1 MENKMIKYTALTGLI
16 CGALSY
22 WFNPYN
28 NLYFLGIPI
37 YYIMGIS
44 SFISVI
50 GLGLKFKNYIFSIP
64 IYFCIA
70 FIIAAMM
77 RIIYDTTI
85 IDPTHHNLFPF
96 EIGLILIVIVPSSL
110 LGSILI
116 YFINKL
122 NFK

>member
-1 MENKMIKYTALTGLI
+1 MKNKAYLVSIVLGLI

-28 NLYFLGIPI
+28 DLYLLGIHI

-44 SFISVI
+44 SFVSVI
-50 GLGLKFKNYIFSIP
+50 GLGLKYKNHLFVIP
-64 IYFCIA
+64 IFYAIG
-70 FIIAAMM
+70 FIIAAIL
-77 RIIYDTTI
+77 RVIYDTTI

-96 EIGLILIVIVPSSL
+96 EIAIILMIIVPT
-110 LGSILI
+110 SILGILLI
-116 YFINKL
+116 YAINKL